1 LSSAFGWGKIGVM
14 KGKTKASLPAGFRD
28 LGPEAAQEKKRL
40 VEKIEAVLK
49 CHSFLPIETPAIE
62 LMSTLTGKGGT
73 VDKQIFR
80 VQHGEKN
87 DWGLRFDLTV
97 PLARYIGDRR
107 PALPFYR
114 YQIAPTWRGEKPQKG
129 RWREFWQADADIVG
143 SESVLADVEIISLAA
158 EVMTVLKIPVTIK
171 INHRLI
177 LEALAQKLKL
187 DQQEA
192 KVLWGIIDKVGK
204 ITLGQATEEIEKL
217 WGKEKAEIASTYL
230 KAKTLA
236 EVERILTGE
245 KAKEGA
251 ERMREI
257 LTILG
262 DLPEQGKVVF
272 DACLVRGLDYYT
284 GVVLEASFK
293 GLGVSVAGGG
303 RYDRLIARLGGPD
316 VPAVGVSFGIDRLL
330 LVREEMVLENKEEDR
345 RVLVVNFPDIP
356 PARQLDLVRQ
366 LRKEGL
372 ETEWFLEKKS
382 VGDQLRYANKKDFRW
397 VIIWGPEEEK
407 KGVVKLKDMEKK
419 EEKEFLNVK
428 ELAAFLQGS
437 KNI

>member
-1 LSSAFGWGKIGVM
+1 MSSAFGWGKIRIM

-28 LGPEAAQEKKRL
+28 LEPEAAQAKRRL
-40 VEKIEAVLK
+40 VGKIEAVFK
-49 CHSFLPIETPAIE
+49 RHSFLPIETPAIE
-62 LMSTLTGKGGT
+62 LISTLIGKGGT

-97 PLARYIGDRR
+97 PLARYVGDKR
-107 PALPFYR
+107 PTFPFYR
-114 YQIAPTWRGEKPQKG
+114 YQIAPVWRGEKPQKG

-143 SESVLADVEIISLAA
+143 SESVLADAEIISLLV
-158 EVMTVLKIPVTIK
+158 EVMAALKIPAVIRV
-171 INHRLI
+171 NHRFI
-177 LEALAQKLKL
+177 LEALAQKLGL
-187 DQQEA
+187 ERQEA
-192 KVLWGIIDKVGK
+192 KALWGTIDKVGK
-204 ITLGQATEEIEKL
+204 ITLDQATEEIEKL

-236 EVERILTGE
+236 EVERILAGE
-245 KAKEGA
+245 KVKEGA
-251 ERMREI
+251 ERIREI
-257 LTILG
+257 LAILG

-272 DACLVRGLDYYT
+272 DACLARGLDYYT
-284 GVVLEASFK
+284 GVIFEASFK

-303 RYDRLIARLGGPD
+303 RYDHLIARLGGPD

-330 LVREEMVLENKEEDR
+330 LALREIGLENKGNDR
-345 RVLVVNFPDIP
+345 RVLVVNFSDFS
-356 PARQLDLVRQ
+356 PAKQLDLVRQ

-382 VGDQLRYANKKDFRW
+382 IGDQLRYANKKDFRW
-397 VIIWGPEEEK
+397 VIIWGSEEEK

-419 EEKEFLNVK
+419 EEKEFSSVK
-428 ELAAFLQGS
+428 ELAAFLQENEG
-437 KNI
+437 